1 MSSDVSVSLVP
12 VPAHVM
18 ARDGL
23 KLATIHWPVMARE
36 ALKGVVCLVHGL
48 GEHSG
53 RYKGLAKHLNQSGWA
68 VVGYDHRGHGRSP
81 GPRGGLLDNDDLLHD
96 LAAIVD
102 ATRKAYPHEKL
113 VLLGHSL
120 GGLVVSRFVAALAQP
135 LEAVAWR
142 RPVDLCVLSSPALDL
157 GMNGVQ
163 RFMLGS
169 IGRLT
174 PDLAVG
180 NGLKPESV
188 CSDASVVKDYVD
200 DPLVHDRITGRLTRF
215 MLDSGEVVF
224 ERAPR
229 WTVPTLLQYAGADRC
244 VRPIGSTRF
253 ALALPQA
260 LTEVHQYEHMAHE
273 IYHEPDSSRVLADLQ
288 AWLNRHL

>member
-1 MSSDVSVSLVP
+1 MSSDMSVSFAP
-12 VPAHVM
+12 FPAHVM

-23 KLATIHWPVMARE
+23 KLATIHWPAPVRE
-36 ALKGVVCLVHGL
+36 GLKGVVCVVHGL

-53 RYKGLAKHLNQSGWA
+53 RYKGLAKQLNQWGWA
-68 VVGYDHRGHGRSP
+68 VVSYDHRGHGRSP
-81 GPRGGLLDNDDLLHD
+81 GPRGGLRQDDDMLHD
-96 LAAIVD
+96 LAAIID
-102 ATRKAYPHEKL
+102 AIRLVYPQEK
-113 VLLGHSL
+113 VAVLGHSL
-120 GGLVVSRFVAALAQP
+120 GGLVVSRFVAGLAQP
-135 LEAVAWR
+135 LEMTAWR
-142 RPVDLCVLSSPALDL
+142 RAVDLCVLSSPALDL

-174 PDLAVG
+174 PDIAVG
-180 NGLKPESV
+180 NGLKPEWV

-215 MLDSGEVVF
+215 LLESGEIVL

-253 ALALPQA
+253 ALALPPA
-260 LTEVHQYEHMAHE
+260 LAEVHQYEHMAHE
-273 IYHEPDSSRVLADLQ
+273 IYLEPDRSRVLADLQ
-288 AWLNRHL
+288 AWLVRH